1 MHKESIFSELQFKAV
16 RSGGSGGQ
24 NVNKVSSKVVLF
36 FSIQNS
42 TALTDE
48 EKTVLNQKLASR
60 LTKEGFLILNCDETR
75 SQWKNKSLIT
85 ERFYE
90 IIEKALTPSKTRKK
104 TKTPKSAIEKRLKE
118 KKKYA
123 EIKKIRRKLDF

>member
-42 TALTDE
+42 TALTEE